1 MFTKKDNFSNVY
13 YFTDPASP
21 FMRAIT
27 DLHDYV
33 FVFLTGIL
41 IFVFFIVYVLLRNNK
56 LIENRKTIKESLE
69 TNNFVF
75 NYIYYIYYNFL
86 NFIYD
91 NFISEK
97 LKFNKILLNQE
108 GKDLNFFYNL
118 LVSGQDS
125 AKLVIRNGGIFS
137 FLSESD
143 LNFGS
148 KFLILLNYFLVAP
161 FIFIWKYFI
170 RFGSSFSQFYLFH
183 LSKEAN
189 LTNSSILFAVSDKIY
204 KHQLRKANIYSYKF
218 THHDTL
224 ETVWTV
230 VPSIILVFIA
240 IPSLL
245 VLFALDEIGK
255 PLITVKAIGH
265 QWYWSYEVVAGRTD
279 TYTVNFDSYM
289 VAAADLKLGDHR
301 NLQVDN
307 WLVLPY
313 STHIRVIVTSAD
325 VLHSW
330 AMPALGVKIDA
341 VPGRLNQL
349 GLFVDRPGTY
359 YGQCSEICGPNHG
372 FMPIEINVWESRQDW
387 LENWFIPSCNEPERA
402 ASDFLA

>member
-1 MFTKKDNFSNVY
+1 MFSSKNNFSKLY

-41 IFVFFIVYVLLRNNK
+41 IFVFFIVYVLIRNNR
-56 LIENRKTIKESLE
+56 LIENRKSVKEILAS
-69 TNNFVF
+69 NNFVF
-75 NYIYYIYYNFL
+75 NYVYYVYFNFL
-86 NFIYD
+86 NFVYD

-97 LKFNKILLNQE
+97 ARFT
-108 GKDLNFFYNL
+108 NL
-118 LVSGQDS
+118 LLAQTNSKPTFFSSLIVSSQDA
-125 AKLVIRNGGIFS
+125 AKLITKNGGLSSFFSNSDFS
-137 FLSESD
+137 FAKKIST
-143 LNFGS
+143 
-148 KFLILLNYFLVAP
+148 LLNYSFVVF
-161 FIFIWKYFI
+161 FIFVWKYFT
-170 RFGSSFSQFYLFH
+170 RFGSSFSQFYIFH
-183 LSKEAN
+183 KSRAAN
-189 LTNSSILFAVSDKIY
+189 LKDSSILFAVSDIVY
-204 KHQLRKANIYSYKF
+204 KHQLRKSSIYSYKF

-224 ETVWTV
+224 ETIWTV

-289 VAAADLKLGDHR
+289 LSAADLKIGDHR

-313 STHIRVIVTSAD
+313 STHVRVIVTSAD

-387 LENWFIPSCNEPERA
+387 LENWFIPSCNDSEK
-402 ASDFLA
+402 ASVDFSA

>member
-1 MFTKKDNFSNVY
+1 MFSSKYNYSNEY

-41 IFVFFIVYVLLRNNK
+41 IFVFFIVYVLIRNNR
-56 LIENRKTIKESLE
+56 LVENRKSVKETLE
-69 TNNFVF
+69 SNNFVL
-75 NYIYYIYYNFL
+75 NYIYYVYFAFL

-91 NFISEK
+91 TFISERAR
-97 LKFNKILLNQE
+97 FT
-108 GKDLNFFYNL
+108 NL
-118 LVSGQDS
+118 LLSQSGKSANFLSSLVVSGQDAVRLINKVGGLS
-125 AKLVIRNGGIFS
+125 AFFAASDFSFSKKLVT
-137 FLSESD
+137 
-143 LNFGS
+143 
-148 KFLILLNYFLVAP
+148 LLNYILIVP
-161 FIFIWKYFI
+161 FVFVWKYFT

-183 LSKEAN
+183 KAKSAG
-189 LTNSSILFAVSDKIY
+189 LTDSAILFAVSDKIY
-204 KHQLRKANIYSYKF
+204 KHQLRKSTIYSYKF

-224 ETVWTV
+224 ETIWTV

-289 VAAADLKLGDHR
+289 LATADLKLGDHR

-313 STHIRVIVTSAD
+313 STHVRVIVTSAD

-387 LENWFIPSCNEPERA
+387 LENWFIPSCNEPDKA
-402 ASDFLA
+402 AADFLA